1 MKGLTNL
8 FSRIVG
14 IVATLIGAISIVGL
28 VVMITKVGFSEE
40 LIKPIITCILFF
52 IAGTV
57 MIKSKHGIGHIVACI
72 VMIAV
77 IIVER
82 FVWVGGIFAFTEVA
96 LALIFESADL
106 LITFAKGYEIILYVL
121 LGLSVL
127 AMICRML
134 ALSVKND

>member
-1 MKGLTNL
+1 ML
-8 FSRIVG
+8 
-14 IVATLIGAISIVGL
+14 
-28 VVMITKVGFSEE
+28 
-40 LIKPIITCILFF
+40 
-52 IAGTV
+52 
-57 MIKSKHGIGHIVACI
+57 
-72 VMIAV
+72 MIAV

-106 LITFAKGYEIILYVL
+106 LVTFAKGYEIILYVL

-134 ALSVKND
+134 ALSIKND